1 VISLKCF
8 SVLPMGG
15 ILMRGWG
22 KHPGSGAGVEWR
34 LSWRN
39 VSVDEQNREGGGGQP
54 TSCRL
59 GPVSL

>member
-1 VISLKCF
+1 
-8 SVLPMGG
+8 
-15 ILMRGWG
+15 MRGWG